1 MNVNEFLKL
10 IDLETINGQWIGI
23 IIPIEEKIIDL
34 NHVILGD
41 KHLSNNEKVVF
52 TCDGTSAYEDGHYV
66 PFGIEPCFKDD
77 NKEEDIDIRISDD
90 NYHFVYDDDGQIWI
104 VIDNFN

>member
-1 MNVNEFLKL
+1 MNVRDFLNL

-34 NHVILGD
+34 NHVVLGN
-41 KHLSNNEKVVF
+41 KHLSKNEKVVF
-52 TCDGTSAYEDGHYV
+52 NSDGTSIYEDNHYA

-77 NKEEDIDIRISDD
+77 KEEKGIDVRVSDD
-90 NYHFVYDDDGQIWI
+90 NYNFVYDDDGMIWVLI
-104 VIDNFN
+104 